1 MNKAAPKIVHES
13 ETQRQF
19 IRLQLPASIQLD
31 GTSHTVKDL
40 SSGGFSV
47 RNPGHDFKKNQ
58 DSTIVLVLPFADFAL
73 DIDLKA
79 EMVHHDKKA
88 NVIGWRFV
96 DLNANQISILNHVIK
111 AFMSGDLIGAN
122 DIINVVSRDNFVN
135 VRKHNNDNPQTATD
149 NIKRYGLYALAA
161 AAILLL
167 GGFIVNNILQQVLIV
182 KSPYG
187 QVHASRVEMISPSSG
202 TFQSALTE
210 GSQAVKKGQDIGYV
224 ITGRATAGAAPTRV
238 SIKSPCDCFVEEFHA
253 NNGTYI
259 LADSKITT
267 LLPRNSKITIKSFIP
282 YEDIHKL
289 NIGMPAVAMVT
300 GVKEPVKGIITD
312 VNSMGDVPAAGL
324 APMAEV
330 IVTPDNALSNDYLD
344 RPAFVEF
351 HL

>member
-1 MNKAAPKIVHES
+1 MNEAAPKIVHES

-31 GTSHTVKDL
+31 GTSYTIKDL

-58 DSTIVLVLPFADFAL
+58 VSTIVLVLPFADFAL

-149 NIKRYGLYALAA
+149 NLKRYGLYALAA
-161 AAILLL
+161 ATIFLL
-167 GGFIVNNILQQVLIV
+167 GGFIINNILQQVLIV

-187 QVHASRVEMISPSSG
+187 QVQANRVEMISPRSG
-202 TFQSALTE
+202 TFQSALTA
-210 GSQAVKKGQDIGYV
+210 GSQAVKKGQVIGS
-224 ITGRATAGAAPTRV
+224 INTAGAAAPSKV
-238 SIKSPCDCFVEEFHA
+238 VIKSPCDCFIEEFHA
-253 NNGTYI
+253 NDGTYI

-289 NIGMPAVAMVT
+289 NIGMEAVAMVT
-300 GVKEPVKGIITD
+300 GVKEPVKGIVTD

-324 APMAEV
+324 TPMAEV